1 MAEQAQRLERIES
14 GLSLR
19 LGARK
24 RLGRDLHAWDFD
36 WQQPAT
42 GSQTT
47 RLVFLGW
54 GEVIRSHWPKGLMG
68 LVQGFMPAYEV
79 ILRRVRLGRVRQLS
93 PATFVTGAWPLLWV
107 VSLFTSLLLNWF
119 LMPWLLAIIATPAAV
134 LGWRWSALRT
144 RMGWLLRIY
153 LFVTRLAR
161 GGVPETSALVD
172 QLTDHFFDSV
182 QGLEELEM
190 KGAAAYPAGRE
201 DQEILIVAHS
211 VGAILAPLLV
221 EQILRDLRFAGVH
234 QPLYLL
240 TLGQCIP
247 FVALVPEAKS
257 YRDTVAAVG
266 QDSRVR
272 WHDVTGR
279 IDSLC
284 FHATPPLAL
293 TDHQY
298 SPMPS
303 LTHGTARFYPMYEPE
318 HWKAFRRDKL
328 RAHFLYLM
336 TGDRPG
342 NFNLYQFMASPKPL
356 AQAFEEV
363 LA

>member
-19 LGARK
+19 VGARK

-68 LVQGFMPAYEV
+68 LVWGFIPAYQT
-79 ILRRVRLGRVRQLS
+79 ILLRIRLGRVRQLDS
-93 PATFVTGAWPLLWV
+93 KAFITGAWPLLWV
-107 VSLFTSLLLNWF
+107 VSLAAGLLLIWF
-119 LMPWLLAIIATPAAV
+119 TLPWLPAA
-134 LGWRWSALRT
+134 LGACVTILAWRWLALRT

-153 LFVTRLAR
+153 IFITRLAR

-172 QLTDHFFDSV
+172 QLTNHFFDSV
-182 QGLEELEM
+182 QGLEKLEM
-190 KGAAAYPAGRE
+190 KGAAAYSARME

-221 EQILRDLRFAGVH
+221 DRILRDLRFAGVH

-257 YRDTVAAVG
+257 YRDSVAAVG

-293 TDHQY
+293 TDHQH

-303 LTHGTARFYPMYEPE
+303 LTHSTARFYPMYEPE
-318 HWKAFRRDKL
+318 HWRTFRRDKL

-363 LA
+363 LG

>member
-19 LGARK
+19 VGARK

-68 LVQGFMPAYEV
+68 LVWGFIPAYQT
-79 ILRRVRLGRVRQLS
+79 ILLRIRLGRVRQLDS
-93 PATFVTGAWPLLWV
+93 KAFITGAWPLLWV
-107 VSLFTSLLLNWF
+107 VSLAAGLLLIWF
-119 LMPWLLAIIATPAAV
+119 ALPWLPAA
-134 LGWRWSALRT
+134 LGACVTILAWRWLARRT

-153 LFVTRLAR
+153 IFITRFAT
-161 GGVPETSALVD
+161 GGVPESRALID
-172 QLTDHFFDSV
+172 RLTNRFFEC
-182 QGLEELEM
+182 LENETP
-190 KGAAAYPAGRE
+190 KSHSN
-201 DQEILIVAHS
+201 QEILIVAHS

-221 EQILRDLRFAGVH
+221 EQILRDPRFAGVH

-257 YRDTVAAVG
+257 YRDSVAAVG

-284 FHATPPLAL
+284 FHATPPLTL
-293 TDHQY
+293 TDHQH

-303 LTHGTARFYPMYEPE
+303 LTHGTARFYPMYEPA

-356 AQAFEEV
+356 AQAFEEA

>member
-19 LGARK
+19 VGARK

-107 VSLFTSLLLNWF
+107 VSLFASLLLNWF

-134 LGWRWSALRT
+134 LGWRWLARRT
-144 RMGWLLRIY
+144 RMAWLLRIY
-153 LFVTRLAR
+153 IFVTRFAT
-161 GGVPETSALVD
+161 GGVPESRALID
-172 QLTDHFFDSV
+172 GLTNRFFEC
-182 QGLEELEM
+182 LENETP
-190 KGAAAYPAGRE
+190 KSHSN
-201 DQEILIVAHS
+201 QEILIVAHS
-211 VGAILAPLLV
+211 VGAILAPLLLDR
-221 EQILRDLRFAGVH
+221 ILRDARLSGVH

-257 YRDTVAAVG
+257 YRDSVAAVG

-293 TDHQY
+293 TDHQH

-303 LTHGTARFYPMYEPE
+303 LTHSTARFYPMYEPT
-318 HWKAFRRDKL
+318 HWRTFRRDKL

>member
-1 MAEQAQRLERIES
+1 MVEQAQRLERIES

-19 LGARK
+19 VGARK

-36 WQQPAT
+36 WRQPAT

-54 GEVIRSHWPKGLMG
+54 GEVIRSHWPKGLMS

-107 VSLFTSLLLNWF
+107 VSLCAVLLLTWF
-119 LMPWLLAIIATPAAV
+119 LMPWLLAMIATSAVV
-134 LGWRWSALRT
+134 LGWRWLARRT
-144 RMGWLLRIY
+144 RMAWLLRIY
-153 LFVTRLAR
+153 IFVTRLAR

-172 QLTDHFFDSV
+172 QLTNHFFDSI
-182 QGLEELEM
+182 QGLEEPET
-190 KGAAAYPAGRE
+190 KGAGAHSAGRD

-221 EQILRDLRFAGVH
+221 ERILADPRMEKIR

-247 FVALVPEAKS
+247 FVALVPEAVS
-257 YRDTVAAVG
+257 YRTSVAAVG
-266 QDSRVR
+266 QHPRLR

-284 FHATPPLAL
+284 FHDTPPLAL
-293 TDHQY
+293 TDHHHV
-298 SPMPS
+298 PMPS
-303 LTHGTARFYPMYEPE
+303 LTHSTARFYPMYEPTN
-318 HWKAFRRDKL
+318 WGAFRRDKL

-342 NFNLYQFMASPKPL
+342 NFNLYQLMASPTPL
-356 AQAFEEV
+356 LQSFQEMSS
-363 LA
+363 

>member
-1 MAEQAQRLERIES
+1 MVEQAQRLERIES

-19 LGARK
+19 VGARK

-42 GSQTT
+42 GAQTT

-54 GEVIRSHWPKGLMG
+54 GEVIRSHWPKGLMS
-68 LVQGFMPAYEV
+68 LVGGFIPTYWT
-79 ILRRVRLGRVRQLS
+79 ILFHIRLGRVRRLD
-93 PATFVTGAWPLLWV
+93 PKAFLTGAWPLLWV
-107 VSLFTSLLLNWF
+107 VSLCAVPLLTWF
-119 LMPWLLAIIATPAAV
+119 LMPWLLAMIATSAV
-134 LGWRWSALRT
+134 VFGWRWLARRT
-144 RMGWLLRIY
+144 RMAWLLRIY
-153 LFVTRLAR
+153 IFVTRLAR

-172 QLTDHFFDSV
+172 QLTNHFFDSI
-182 QGLEELEM
+182 QGLEERKMNRAGEH
-190 KGAAAYPAGRE
+190 PAGQE

-221 EQILRDLRFAGVH
+221 ERILADPRMEKIR

-247 FVALVPEAKS
+247 FVALVPEAVS
-257 YRDTVAAVG
+257 YRTSVAAVG
-266 QDSRVR
+266 QHPRLR

-284 FHATPPLAL
+284 MTRRPWRSP
-293 TDHQY
+293 TIITV
-298 SPMPS
+298 PMPS
-303 LTHGTARFYPMYEPE
+303 LTHGTARFYPMYEPTN
-318 HWKAFRRDKL
+318 WGAFRRDKL

-342 NFNLYQFMASPKPL
+342 NFNLYQLMASPTPL
-356 AQAFEEV
+356 LQSFQEMSS
-363 LA
+363 